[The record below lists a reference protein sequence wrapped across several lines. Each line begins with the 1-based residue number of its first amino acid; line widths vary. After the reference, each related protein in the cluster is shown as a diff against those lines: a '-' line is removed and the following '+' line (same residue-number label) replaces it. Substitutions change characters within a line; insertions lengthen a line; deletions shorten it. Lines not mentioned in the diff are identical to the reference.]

1 MTELELITNFI
12 DQYPKPFTAETASM
26 LTGIARD
33 KILPVFIDMEKQ
45 KRIKRIYEHPQDIY
59 VRSNRYNSSVCTTND
74 RWNLNLTQANE
85 LLDLLEKG
93 RYGSLRDIAIAIG
106 RSRQW
111 VYVYLEALAS
121 IDCIDL
127 RNFRYVVISRKPLP
141 KLGTKVIK
149 GILGQLRSLNK
160 IGGYRDLDTKPRKP
174 KPSKPKVVKV
184 PKVSNSD
191 KPKKTKLKTKTNKRS
206 ASQRT
211 HFSLI

>member
-1 MTELELITNFI
+1 MTERELITNFI
-12 DQYPKPFTAETASM
+12 DQYPKPFTVESASL
-26 LTGIARD
+26 LTGIATEA
-33 KILPVFIDMEKQ
+33 ITPVFKDMEKQ
-45 KRIKRIYEHPQDIY
+45 KRIKRIYEQPQVIY
-59 VRSNRYNSSVCTTND
+59 VRTNRYNSSVCTTND

-149 GILGQLRSLNK
+149 GILGQLRSLNR
-160 IGGYRDLDTKPRKP
+160 IGGYRDLDAKP
-174 KPSKPKVVKV
+174 KQKPK
-184 PKVSNSD
+184 S
-191 KPKKTKLKTKTNKRS
+191 NKRS

-211 HFSLI
+211 HFPLN